1 MQRLPLIMVYSLSNI
16 PSYPLPEP
24 YKIRSFKK
32 DEEKNWAAILT
43 KAGEFNSI
51 DAGLQRFRQEFAP
64 YPDDI
69 RKRMF
74 FIEDETGQAI
84 GTASAWYGELNG
96 EEMGRIHWVGIVPEQ
111 QGKKLAKPLLTFLL
125 QQLASMHEKAYL
137 KTQTTNLKA
146 INAYLILGFAPYIKD
161 ESEETIWKQ
170 VYKEL
175 DIMRK

>member
-1 MQRLPLIMVYSLSNI
+1 MQRLPLIMAHSLSNI

-24 YKIRSFKK
+24 YKIRSFKQ
-32 DEEKNWAAILT
+32 DEEKWATILT
-43 KAGEFNSI
+43 KAGEFDSI
-51 DAGLQRFRQEFAP
+51 DTGLERFRQEFVP
-64 YPDDI
+64 YPDAV
-69 RKRMF
+69 RQRVF

-84 GTASAWYGELNG
+84 GTASAWFGELNG
-96 EEMGRIHWVGIVPEQ
+96 EEMGRIHWVGIVPEH

-125 QQLASMHEKAYL
+125 QQLASMYGKAYL

-146 INAYLILGFAPYIKD
+146 INAYLNLGFEPYIKD
-161 ESEETIWKQ
+161 EREETIWEQ